1 LTGDRRRDG
10 DADKTA
16 PDEPRVLPDRSDEDT
31 DLGWGELPESD
42 DDERITRERPPHH
55 GG

>member
-1 LTGDRRRDG
+1 LTGDSRRDDEAG
-10 DADKTA
+10 RTE
-16 PDEPRVLPDRSDEDT
+16 PDEPRIVPDRSDEDT

-42 DDERITRERPPHH
+42 DERITRERPPHH